1 MSKKHALIVG
11 ASSGL
16 GYECVKRFSKKYNVT
31 GISRRG
37 SVPDG
42 LDLSSV
48 QGLSCDATNP
58 DDLRASMQEAIDNF
72 GKFSLIIV
80 SSGHQNIKPVRAFK
94 LHESLDLVSVNFLIP
109 FNVST
114 LFASHK
120 FSMPDAILCFV
131 SSIAAIRPESGIVLY
146 GATKAAVESMV
157 AGLAKELAPRRVVG
171 VSPGWLDTPMTRN
184 YSHIYNEE
192 FLNNMKNRSPLGVVD
207 VSDVV
212 EAIDFLTSESAA
224 KITGQVLVIDGGISL

>member
-157 AGLAKELAPRRVVG
+157 A